1 MEVHAMG
8 PAILDYGYSPRWI
21 PWLRA
26 HTPEYDLVVVNGLW
40 QFVGYG
46 AWSALRG
53 TETPYVVF
61 PHGMLDPW
69 FKNEYPLK
77 HAKKWLYWAW
87 AEYRVLRDAKA
98 VIFTTEEERVLA
110 RTSFWL
116 YNVKEAVVNYGT
128 ADPGPVTDS
137 AKAAFSTK
145 FPQLNGKR
153 LLLYLGRIHR
163 KKGCD
168 LLIRAF
174 ADIIRSDDDSF
185 RLVMAGP
192 DATNWRPELVALSKK
207 LGIADRIS
215 WPGPLEGELK
225 WGAFGAAEAFVL
237 CSHQENFG
245 IAVAEALGCGV
256 PVLISDKVNIWR
268 EIAEREA
275 GFIAPDTLDGARQLL
290 LRWADTSNIDRSR
303 MRRNARATF
312 VEYFEIT
319 RTAHAFLGVVEG
331 FR

>member
-1 MEVHAMG
+1 
-8 PAILDYGYSPRWI
+8 
-21 PWLRA
+21 
-26 HTPEYDLVVVNGLW
+26 
-40 QFVGYG
+40 
-46 AWSALRG
+46 
-53 TETPYVVF
+53 
-61 PHGMLDPW
+61 MLDPW

-245 IAVAEALGCGV
+245 IAVAEALGCGSGGKSLREK
-256 PVLISDKVNIWR
+256 PASSLRTLSTERDSYFCGGLTHPTLIDQECVETHELLSWNI
-268 EIAEREA
+268 
-275 GFIAPDTLDGARQLL
+275 
-290 LRWADTSNIDRSR
+290 SK
-303 MRRNARATF
+303 
-312 VEYFEIT
+312 
-319 RTAHAFLGVVEG
+319 
-331 FR
+331 